1 MDSESRVFAKLVRSL
16 NDHLPVERKALVE
29 LLGEEKPRVACRDG
43 SSHRIRREELEAIE
57 RIVRPRWENEAERLK
72 LPILIEMAPDYGRS
86 AARIRG
92 RVYCDIV
99 QSILGEERK
108 TTDEMVIFRP
118 DIRRLRRELPSAT
131 QYAFLIST
139 S

>member
-1 MDSESRVFAKLVRSL
+1 MDPESRVFAKLVRSL
-16 NDHLPVERKALVE
+16 NDHLPVERKALGE
-29 LLGEEKPRVACRDG
+29 LLKEEKPRVVCRDG
-43 SSHRIRREELEAIE
+43 STHRIRREELEAIE
-57 RIVRPRWENEAERLK
+57 RMVGSKWGKEAERLK

-99 QSILGEERK
+99 QAILGEERK
-108 TTDEMVIFRP
+108 TTDEIVIFRP

>member
-1 MDSESRVFAKLVRSL
+1 MDPESRVFAKLVRSL
-16 NDHLPVERKALVE
+16 NDHLPVERKALGE
-29 LLGEEKPRVACRDG
+29 LLREVKPRVVCRDG
-43 SSHRIRREELEAIE
+43 SKHRIRREELEAID
-57 RIVRPRWENEAERLK
+57 RIIGSRWGEEAERLK

-92 RVYCDIV
+92 RIYCDVV
-99 QSILGEERK
+99 QAILGMERK

>member
-16 NDHLPVERKALVE
+16 NDHLPVERKALGE
-29 LLGEEKPRVACRDG
+29 LLREEKPRVVCRDG
-43 SSHRIRREELEAIE
+43 STHRIRREELEAIE
-57 RIVRPRWENEAERLK
+57 RIIGSKWGKEAERLK

-92 RVYCDIV
+92 RVYCDIL
-99 QSILGEERK
+99 QAILGEERK

>member
-16 NDHLPVERKALVE
+16 NDHLPVERKALGE

-99 QSILGEERK
+99 QAILGEERK

-118 DIRRLRRELPSAT
+118 DIRKLRRELPSAT

>member
-1 MDSESRVFAKLVRSL
+1 MDPESRVFAKLVRSL
-16 NDHLPVERKALVE
+16 NDHLPAERKTLGE
-29 LLGEEKPRVACRDG
+29 LLREEKPRVVSRDG
-43 SSHRIRREELEAIE
+43 SSYRIRKEELEAIE
-57 RIVRPRWENEAERLK
+57 RIIGSKWGKEAERLR
-72 LPILIEMAPDYGRS
+72 LPLLIEMSPDYGRS

-99 QSILGEERK
+99 QAILGEERK
-108 TTDEMVIFRP
+108 TVDEMVIFRT
-118 DIRRLRRELPSAT
+118 DVRRLRRELPSAT

>member
-16 NDHLPVERKALVE
+16 NDHLPVERKALGE
-29 LLGEEKPRVACRDG
+29 LLREEKPRVVCRDG
-43 SSHRIRREELEAIE
+43 STHRIRREELEAIE
-57 RIVRPRWENEAERLK
+57 RIAGPKWGKEAERLK

-86 AARIRG
+86 TARIRG
-92 RVYCDIV
+92 RVYCDIL
-99 QSILGEERK
+99 QAILGEERK

>member
-1 MDSESRVFAKLVRSL
+1 MDPESRVFAKLVRSL
-16 NDHLPVERKALVE
+16 NDHLPVERKTLRE
-29 LLGEEKPRVACRDG
+29 LLGEEKPRIVCRDG
-43 SSHRIRREELEAIE
+43 STHRIRREELETIE
-57 RIVRPRWENEAERLK
+57 RISRLKWGKEADKLK

-99 QSILGEERK
+99 QEILKEERK

-131 QYAFLIST
+131 QYAFIIST
-139 S
+139 V

>member
-16 NDHLPVERKALVE
+16 NDHLPVERKALGE
-29 LLGEEKPRVACRDG
+29 LLREEKPKVVCRDG
-43 SSHRIRREELEAIE
+43 STHRIRREELEAIE
-57 RIVRPRWENEAERLK
+57 RIVGSKWGKEAERLK

-92 RVYCDIV
+92 RVYCDIL
-99 QSILGEERK
+99 QTILGDERK

>member
-1 MDSESRVFAKLVRSL
+1 MDSESRVFARLMRSL
-16 NDHLPVERKALVE
+16 NDHLPAERKTLGE
-29 LLGEEKPRVACRDG
+29 LMREEKPRVVCRDG
-43 SSHRIRREELEAIE
+43 SSYRIRKEELEVIE
-57 RIVRPRWENEAERLK
+57 KIIGSKWGKEAERLR
-72 LPILIEMAPDYGRS
+72 LPLLIEMAPDYGRS

-92 RVYCDIV
+92 RVYCDIAQV
-99 QSILGEERK
+99 ILGEERK

-118 DIRRLRRELPSAT
+118 DVRRLRRELPSAT

>member
-1 MDSESRVFAKLVRSL
+1 MDPESRVFAKLVRSL
-16 NDHLPVERKALVE
+16 NDHLPVERKALGE
-29 LLGEEKPRVACRDG
+29 LLREEKPRVVCRDG
-43 SSHRIRREELEAIE
+43 STHRIRREELEAIE
-57 RIVRPRWENEAERLK
+57 RIVGSKWGKEAERLK

-118 DIRRLRRELPSAT
+118 DVRRLRRELPSAT

>member
-1 MDSESRVFAKLVRSL
+1 MDPESRVFAKLVRSL
-16 NDHLPVERKALVE
+16 NDHLPVERKALGE
-29 LLGEEKPRVACRDG
+29 LLREEKPRVVCRDG
-43 SSHRIRREELEAIE
+43 STHRIRKEELEAIE
-57 RIVRPRWENEAERLK
+57 RIVGSKWGKEAERLK

-118 DIRRLRRELPSAT
+118 DVRRLRRELPSAT

>member
-1 MDSESRVFAKLVRSL
+1 MDSETRVFAKLMRSL
-16 NDHLPVERKALVE
+16 NDHLPVERKTLEE
-29 LLGEEKPRVACRDG
+29 LLSEEKPRVFCRDG
-43 SSHRIRREELEAIE
+43 SSYRIKKEELVAIE
-57 RIVRPRWENEAERLK
+57 SIIRSRWGEEAKRLR
-72 LPILIEMAPDYGRS
+72 LPLLIEMAPDYGRS

-99 QSILGEERK
+99 QAILGEERK
-108 TTDEMVIFRP
+108 TTDKMVIFRP
-118 DIRRLRRELPSAT
+118 DVRRIRRELPSAT

>member
-16 NDHLPVERKALVE
+16 NDHLPVERKALGE

-99 QSILGEERK
+99 QSILGEVRK

-118 DIRRLRRELPSAT
+118 DIRKLRRELPSAT

>member
-1 MDSESRVFAKLVRSL
+1 MDPESRVFAKLVRSL
-16 NDHLPVERKALVE
+16 NDHLPVERKALGE
-29 LLGEEKPRVACRDG
+29 LLREEKPRVVCRDG
-43 SSHRIRREELEAIE
+43 STHRIRKEELEAIE
-57 RIVRPRWENEAERLK
+57 RIVGSRWGKEAERLK

-86 AARIRG
+86 AAKIRG
-92 RVYCDIV
+92 RVYCDIL
-99 QSILGEERK
+99 QAILGEDRK

>member
-16 NDHLPVERKALVE
+16 NDHLPVERKALGE

-118 DIRRLRRELPSAT
+118 DIRKLRRELPSAT

>member
-1 MDSESRVFAKLVRSL
+1 MDPESRVFAKLVRSL
-16 NDHLPVERKALVE
+16 NDHLPVERKTLAE
-29 LLGEEKPRVACRDG
+29 LLREEKPRVVCRDG
-43 SSHRIRREELEAIE
+43 STHRIRREELETIE
-57 RIVRPRWENEAERLK
+57 RISGSKWGKEAERLK

-99 QSILGEERK
+99 QEILGEERK
-108 TTDEMVIFRP
+108 TADEMVIFRP

-131 QYAFLIST
+131 QYAFIIST
-139 S
+139 V

>member
-1 MDSESRVFAKLVRSL
+1 MDSETRVFAKMVRSL
-16 NDHLPVERKALVE
+16 NDHLPVERKTLKE
-29 LLGEEKPRVACRDG
+29 LLGEEKPRVVCRDG
-43 SSHRIRREELEAIE
+43 SSHRIRKEELEMIE
-57 RIVRPRWENEAERLK
+57 SVIGSKWGEEAERLR
-72 LPILIEMAPDYGRS
+72 LPLLIEMAPDYGRS

-99 QSILGEERK
+99 QAILAEERK

-118 DIRRLRRELPSAT
+118 DVRRLRRELPSAT

>member
-1 MDSESRVFAKLVRSL
+1 MDPESRVFAKLVRSL
-16 NDHLPVERKALVE
+16 NDHLPVERKALGE
-29 LLGEEKPRVACRDG
+29 LLIEEKPRVVCRDG
-43 SSHRIRREELEAIE
+43 STHRIRREELEAIE
-57 RIVRPRWENEAERLK
+57 RIVGSKWGKEAERLK

-118 DIRRLRRELPSAT
+118 DVRRLRRELPSAT

>member
-16 NDHLPVERKALVE
+16 NDHLPVERKALGE

>member
-1 MDSESRVFAKLVRSL
+1 MDPESRVFAKLVRSL
-16 NDHLPVERKALVE
+16 NDHLPVERKALGE
-29 LLGEEKPRVACRDG
+29 LLREEKPRVVCRDG
-43 SSHRIRREELEAIE
+43 STHRIRKEELEAIE
-57 RIVRPRWENEAERLK
+57 RIVGSRWGKEAERLK

-92 RVYCDIV
+92 RVYCDIL
-99 QSILGEERK
+99 QAILGEDRK

>member
-16 NDHLPVERKALVE
+16 NDHLPVERKALGE

-43 SSHRIRREELEAIE
+43 SSHRIRRKELEAIE

-118 DIRRLRRELPSAT
+118 DIRKLRRELPSAT

>member
-1 MDSESRVFAKLVRSL
+1 MDPETRVFAKLVRSL
-16 NDHLPVERKALVE
+16 NDHLPVERRALGE
-29 LLGEEKPRVACRDG
+29 LLKEEKPRVVCRDG
-43 SSHRIRREELEAIE
+43 STHRIRKEELEAIE
-57 RIVRPRWENEAERLK
+57 RIIGPKWGKEAERLK

-99 QSILGEERK
+99 QVVLGEMRK

-118 DIRRLRRELPSAT
+118 EVRKLRRELPSAT